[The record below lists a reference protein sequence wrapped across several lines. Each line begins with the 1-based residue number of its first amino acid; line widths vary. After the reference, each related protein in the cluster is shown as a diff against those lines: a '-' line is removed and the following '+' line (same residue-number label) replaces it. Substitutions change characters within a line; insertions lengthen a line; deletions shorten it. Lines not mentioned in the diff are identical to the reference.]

1 MKLNS
6 NFDNKKNYNKQK
18 KNLCN
23 QQKKLNF
30 CFFFL
35 MNIIFINLAIFIVII
50 SKNVYKN
57 NSFKNFIKENDDIIL
72 KKNWRFNKNNSSK
85 NIIFSIIIPVYNT
98 EKWIEECLFSVLS
111 QSITE
116 IEIICVNDGSID
128 KSEEIIKKIASKE
141 NRIILINQKNKGL
154 PAARN
159 SGLKFSIGKYILFL
173 DADDMFRN
181 ETLKDLLNIAKKEKV
196 EVIYFDAFVFF
207 MPGMNYD
214 ISKVNYYRRNKS
226 YGLMSGKD
234 LFSNIIMNENFSD
247 SACLMMIKRTWLNN
261 NKIKFIEG
269 IIYEDC
275 IFSLQVMM
283 KANYVYH
290 INEKFYIYRIR
301 SNSIMNTKI
310 KPINLFSR
318 IIDYRELIK
327 LYINDN
333 FTSFQ
338 KNALFKF
345 INEIKNSV
353 VYFYKI
359 INKNDWE
366 IFCNKNSISIN
377 EKILLIILTQI
388 AEKIK
393 DLENFFKLFF
403 AKNIEIY
410 GIKDNRVLEYYN
422 LINKGEIIKGY
433 IIPNSKYNI
442 SYIKGKN
449 VRILTDDKNIDKN
462 ETIIIS
468 IEKNKINREKFMLN
482 KFGFKHIIIYDDNL
496 NIILSKLIKVILNKK
511 YNSKINFFKYFF

>member
-1 MKLNS
+1 MNLNT
-6 NFDNKKNYNKQK
+6 NTDNIKIFN

-23 QQKKLNF
+23 HQNKINF
-30 CFFFL
+30 RFFFFK
-35 MNIIFINLAIFIVII
+35 NIIFIYLIIFIVII
-50 SKNVYKN
+50 SKNECKN
-57 NSFKNFIKENDDIIL
+57 NRVKNFIKDNDDIIF
-72 KKNWRFNKNNSSK
+72 KKNWRFIKNEHSSK
-85 NIIFSIIIPVYNT
+85 NILFSIIIPVYNT
-98 EKWIEECLFSVLS
+98 ENWIEECLFSVLS
-111 QSITE
+111 QSIKE

-159 SGLKFSIGKYILFL
+159 SGLKFSIGEYILFL
-173 DADDMFRN
+173 DSDDMFRY

-214 ISKVNYYRRNKS
+214 IRKVNYYRRNKS

-234 LFSNIIMNENFSD
+234 LFSNIIMNEKFSD

-301 SNSIMNTKI
+301 PNSIMNTKI

-318 IIDYRELIK
+318 IIDFRELIK
-327 LYINDN
+327 LYINNN

-338 KNALFKF
+338 KEALFKF
-345 INEIKNSV
+345 INEIKNSI

-359 INKNDWE
+359 VNKNEWE
-366 IFCNKNSISIN
+366 IFCNKNPVSIN

-388 AEKIK
+388 IGKINY
-393 DLENFFKLFF
+393 LENFFKLMF
-403 AKNIEIY
+403 AKNVEIY
-410 GIKDNRVLEYYN
+410 GIKGNRILEYYN
-422 LINKGEIIKGY
+422 MINKGEIIKGY
-433 IIPNSKYNI
+433 IIPNSIYNI
-442 SYIKGKN
+442 SYINGKK
-449 VRILTDDKNIDKN
+449 VRILNDDKNIDKN

-468 IEKNKINREKFMLN
+468 IEKNKINQEKYKLN
-482 KFGFKHIIIYDDNL
+482 NFGFKNIIINDDNL
-496 NIILSKLIKVILNKK
+496 NIILSKLISVILKQK
-511 YNSKINFFKYFF
+511 YLKCKINFFKYFF